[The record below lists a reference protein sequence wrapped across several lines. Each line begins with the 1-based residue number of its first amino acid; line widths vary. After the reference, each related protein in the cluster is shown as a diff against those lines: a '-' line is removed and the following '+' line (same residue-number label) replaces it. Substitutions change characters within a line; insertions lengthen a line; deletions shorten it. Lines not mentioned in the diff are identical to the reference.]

1 MERQFQGPV
10 TPSPKW
16 NLFPYLGVRK
26 RVVPRGITGFTLFTV
41 GSLVSIIGHYI
52 VVLDIKRRK
61 YVFF

>member
-10 TPSPKW
+10 SSSPKW

-61 YVFF
+61 YEFF